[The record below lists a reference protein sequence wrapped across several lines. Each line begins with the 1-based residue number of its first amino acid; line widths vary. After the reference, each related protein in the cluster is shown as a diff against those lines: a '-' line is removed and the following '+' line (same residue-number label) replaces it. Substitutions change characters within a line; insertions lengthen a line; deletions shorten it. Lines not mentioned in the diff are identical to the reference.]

1 MTTAVILDSTT
12 ITTDPF
18 AGLSSGGV
26 TYTTSTLSW
35 VNVSS
40 DAAVFRVVGESTA
53 IGFSQESE
61 SITVSTGGTGTYTFT
76 TLSPVSTYKFTLER
90 YEIDSWIQQTSSTSG
105 LDYVESTTYT
115 STLSVATGSSSSSV
129 TFSNPG
135 ITGGSYTLKHYSE
148 GGSVVSSS
156 VSQDTYAAFINNLEQ
171 GVTYTV
177 ELYVTENDVEYLLDT
192 STLTT
197 SAAAAMVLTGPFS
210 SYVVLDWSAS
220 VDGQGSN
227 YRIVDRT
234 ESGDVTL
241 VSSSS
246 ASEATIQ
253 DLTPGSKYVFVLQR
267 EELNAS
273 WSDQS
278 EITTTALTT
287 ALSISSVASK
297 TVEVTWSNLYD
308 GAEFE
313 LFYNGTANG
322 KTTDLSSILR
332 DLTPSTAYELE
343 LVVYEL
349 GVAVG
354 LSSLGMT
361 TNDSFLASNSITI
374 SIIIA
379 IIALIVGMLVL
390 R

>member
-40 DAAVFRVVGESTA
+40 DSAVFRVVGESTA

>member
-40 DAAVFRVVGESTA
+40 DSAVFRVVGESTA

-361 TNDSFLASNSITI
+361 TNDSFLASNSVTI

>member
-361 TNDSFLASNSITI
+361 TNDSFLASNSVTI